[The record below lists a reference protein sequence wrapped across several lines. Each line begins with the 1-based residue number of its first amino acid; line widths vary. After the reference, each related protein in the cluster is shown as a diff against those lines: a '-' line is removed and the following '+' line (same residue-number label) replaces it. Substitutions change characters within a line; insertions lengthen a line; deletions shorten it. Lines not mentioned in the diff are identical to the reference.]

1 MAAAVGATV
10 AGKVLGRTKAER
22 AFRPWWDELEDQL
35 IYGLLTLGKIQYSLL
50 SRSDLFRLDDHLR
63 KMFCGEILL
72 RFVIFAY
79 HWTLETKDLKENKQ
93 D

>member
-22 AFRPWWDELEDQL
+22 MFRPWWDELEDQL

-50 SRSDLFRLDDHLR
+50 SRSDLDWMITFRIF
-63 KMFCGEILL
+63 FCGEILL
-72 RFVIFAY
+72 RFMIFA
-79 HWTLETKDLKENKQ
+79 HRWTS
-93 D
+93 

>member
-50 SRSDLFRLDDHLR
+50 HHSDLDWMITFG
-63 KMFCGEILL
+63 KN
-72 RFVIFAY
+72 FVVKY
-79 HWTLETKDLKENKQ
+79 CSDL
-93 D
+93 

>member
-50 SRSDLFRLDDHLR
+50 SRSDLDWMITFRI
-63 KMFCGEILL
+63 F
-72 RFVIFAY
+72 FVVKY
-79 HWTLETKDLKENKQ
+79 CSDL
-93 D
+93 

>member
-1 MAAAVGATV
+1 MAAAIGATV

-50 SRSDLFRLDDHLR
+50 YYSDLDWMITLGIF
-63 KMFCGEILL
+63 
-72 RFVIFAY
+72 FVVKY
-79 HWTLETKDLKENKQ
+79 CSDL
-93 D
+93 

>member
-35 IYGLLTLGKIQYSLL
+35 IYGLLTLGKILYSLL
-50 SRSDLFRLDDHLR
+50 YHSDLDCMITFG
-63 KMFCGEILL
+63 KF
-72 RFVIFAY
+72 FVVKY
-79 HWTLETKDLKENKQ
+79 CSDL
-93 D
+93 